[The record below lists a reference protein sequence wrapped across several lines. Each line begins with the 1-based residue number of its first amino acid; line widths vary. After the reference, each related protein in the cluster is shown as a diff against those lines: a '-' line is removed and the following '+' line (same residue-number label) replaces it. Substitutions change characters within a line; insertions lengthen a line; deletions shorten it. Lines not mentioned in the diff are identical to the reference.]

1 MDSEKSKYLIKVAIK
16 NVNKKVYMCVLYTC
30 CFFLFSYRKQKIN
43 KHQNFIRGIK

>member
-16 NVNKKVYMCVLYTC
+16 NVNKKFICVYYTLVV
-30 CFFLFSYRKQKIN
+30 FFLFSYRKQKIN